1 MSRGIAYDS
10 DEGRE
15 LASEITS
22 YMTAISFQTSVE
34 MAKELGPFK
43 EWEKNRGP
51 MVDILEFHRELS
63 PLKWRHYWEEVLMGA
78 KIHGVRNCMTTLI
91 APTGTISFMMDAT
104 TTGIEPEL
112 SLVKYKTLVGDGCV
126 KIINGTVKKALSA
139 LGYDE
144 EQIRRAIEHISLNG
158 SLETWAILQEKDRPV
173 FDCSLKSEFGERCLS
188 PEAHLSMMAAVQPFL
203 SGAISK
209 TVNLPCDTTVEQ
221 IEELIVM
228 AYKMGLKAVT
238 FYRDNCKE
246 SQPLSVVDPSKKMI
260 ISLSSRKKLP
270 TDCKSFRHKF
280 SVNGM
285 DGYLHVGLYDDGSVG
300 EVFVTISKAGSTI
313 SGLVDTVAILTS
325 FALQHGVPLRDLV
338 KKLSHVKFE
347 PSGFTGNPDIP
358 MAKSLVDYLFR
369 YLGHAFLEKEVQ
381 EDIGLVE
388 GKRDAHSDAPVCP
401 SCGDLMVRSGHC
413 YICRNCGDTSGC
425 S

>member
-1 MSRGIAYDS
+1 
-10 DEGRE
+10 
-15 LASEITS
+15 
-22 YMTAISFQTSVE
+22 
-34 MAKELGPFK
+34 
-43 EWEKNRGP
+43 
-51 MVDILEFHRELS
+51 
-63 PLKWRHYWEEVLMGA
+63 
-78 KIHGVRNCMTTLI
+78 
-91 APTGTISFMMDAT
+91 
-104 TTGIEPEL
+104 
-112 SLVKYKTLVGDGCV
+112 
-126 KIINGTVKKALSA
+126 
-139 LGYDE
+139 
-144 EQIRRAIEHISLNG
+144 
-158 SLETWAILQEKDRPV
+158 
-173 FDCSLKSEFGERCLS
+173 
-188 PEAHLSMMAAVQPFL
+188 MMAAVQPFL